1 MARGPFLVV
10 AVWMAQISDWLR
22 VQGLLVQG
30 LLALFQVLVEGALAS
45 PSLPQLQSAS

>member
-1 MARGPFLVV
+1 MARDPFLVV

-22 VQGLLVQG
+22 VQGLL
-30 LLALFQVLVEGALAS
+30 ALFQALVEGALVS